1 MIVEVTDASIKIQ
14 NKVLDKYK
22 NSIPRKA
29 FIEAMAKA
37 REEAVEIILS
47 EGLTYGK
54 QK

>member
-1 MIVEVTDASIKIQ
+1 MINEISNASFQIQEEVL
-14 NKVLDKYK
+14 NKYR

-37 REEAVEIILS
+37 REEAVKIILS